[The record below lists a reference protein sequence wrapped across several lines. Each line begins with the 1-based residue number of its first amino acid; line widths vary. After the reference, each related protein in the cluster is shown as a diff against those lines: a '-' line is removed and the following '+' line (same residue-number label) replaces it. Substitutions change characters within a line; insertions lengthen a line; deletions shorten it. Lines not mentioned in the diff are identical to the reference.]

1 MAFYGRNGEGYPDP
15 TASAAIGKFA
25 QKKKERNATK
35 GEKNNARKIVCF
47 VSRQKG

>member
-1 MAFYGRNGEGYPDP
+1 MTYYGKNGEGYPDQQQVQQLE
-15 TASAAIGKFA
+15 KFA

-47 VSRQKG
+47 VSRRKG